1 MLVGQLTPLAGEGGG
16 GEREGFLPS
25 VINSGNSPWG
35 RRNDVKGR
43 YRLLEDG
50 ALLMPMRNKQGGP
63 AGSVSRTQAAVLEA
77 SLG

>member
-1 MLVGQLTPLAGEGGG
+1 M
-16 GEREGFLPS
+16 
-25 VINSGNSPWG
+25 
-35 RRNDVKGR
+35 KGR
-43 YRLLEDG
+43 YGLLEDG